1 MSVWGE
7 IKYAINS
14 TLGTS
19 NFKALNELFD
29 LYCGVK
35 GSTNSN
41 DVLDTLVSGPLFHN
55 TPISRKIKMTGQI
68 TVYMSSNLRDN
79 VQVYVNNEY
88 VGTLYNSSNV
98 AAAVSINV
106 TVKYGDIIK
115 ILANK
120 SNIDNTYITLRGTTF
135 FAPMGGIIENV

>member
-41 DVLDTLVSGPLFHN
+41 DVLDTLVSGTLFRN

-68 TVYMSSNLRDN
+68 TVYMSSNIRDN

-98 AAAVSINV
+98 GAAVSIDV

-115 ILANK
+115 ILANESTI
-120 SNIDNTYITLRGTTF
+120 SNTSITLRGTTF

>member
-1 MSVWGE
+1 MSIWAE

-14 TLGTS
+14 TLGTK
-19 NFKALNELFD
+19 NFKPLNELFD

-35 GSTNSN
+35 ASTNSN
-41 DVLDTLVSGPLFHN
+41 DVLDTLVAGTLFRN
-55 TPISRKIKMTGQI
+55 TPISRKIKMTGKI

-98 AAAVSINV
+98 GAAVSMNV

-115 ILANK
+115 ILANEGNV
-120 SNIDNTYITLRGTTF
+120 SNTFITLRGTTF

>member
-1 MSVWGE
+1 MSIWAE
-7 IKYAINS
+7 IKHAVNS
-14 TLGTS
+14 TLGTK
-19 NFKALNELFD
+19 NFKPLNELFD

-35 GSTNSN
+35 GSTNSD
-41 DVLDTLVSGPLFHN
+41 DVLDTLVSETLFYN

-68 TVYMSSNLRDN
+68 TVYMTNNLRDE

-88 VGTLYNSSNV
+88 VGTLYNSSNMS
-98 AAAVSINV
+98 ASVSMNV

-115 ILANK
+115 ILANERT
-120 SNIDNTYITLRGTTF
+120 IDNTSITLRGITF